1 MNFLDTYG
9 ITGTGT
15 STPPPTERQPEQS
28 LDEEVTQ
35 VMGQLGRF
43 WGGFRK
49 QSEAAL
55 ATARRDFGQVVTQ
68 AQRELERLAT
78 ADAPLAAGSSTTE
91 GETSPASDHED
102 ESDAGQ
108 SADTPT
114 ETERSESAE
123 HASET
128 DASTSAPATS
138 TAQSFFSRLQSSLPP
153 NVVSAVQAQLP
164 DSLKNPQN
172 IDLSQLRS
180 TLSSEFQRV
189 QGVTRAQAEEYVHKS
204 EAMLREAMKEA
215 GEVLREAVKVIPP
228 EEANSA
234 GTSGVVWDG
243 SDIWMLPGLAADAD
257 GGRSGGSSS
266 KGKGKETDS
275 GPSSRRQSEDSR
287 RAVATRA
294 ESLLKQLRSNPEI
307 IKIDPAIDTSSEA
320 YSAWAEASEASG
332 EGFGTQ
338 VWSERVA
345 EALSDPLDGAAL
357 QNTLDTLVPSYVPEE
372 VFWVRYFFRVHQIEA
387 EESRRKALLQGT
399 TENEDDFSWED
410 DEDESAS
417 TSGAKDSAA
426 RSLAS
431 SQRTLAPPRRTSATD
446 VQSLPSSYAQSP
458 AMSPRESE
466 DSYDVVSG
474 NVSNAGDAQGPVEQ
488 AQAQAEEVEDGED
501 GEDGEDSE
509 DSDWE

>member
-9 ITGTGT
+9 IVGTGT
-15 STPPPTERQPEQS
+15 SPPATERQPEQS

-35 VMGQLGRF
+35 VIGQLGRF

-68 AQRELERLAT
+68 AQRELGKLAN
-78 ADAPLAAGSSTTE
+78 ADASLAAGSSTTE

-102 ESDAGQ
+102 ESDAGK
-108 SADTPT
+108 SAETPTT

-123 HASET
+123 HG
-128 DASTSAPATS
+128 ASTDTSTPALATS
-138 TAQSFFSRLQSSLPP
+138 TTQSLFSRLQSSLPP

-172 IDLSQLRS
+172 IDLSHLRT

-228 EEANSA
+228 EADSA
-234 GTSGVVWDG
+234 GTSGFVWDG
-243 SDIWMLPGLAADAD
+243 SNVWMLPGLAADAD
-257 GGRSGGSSS
+257 GGRSSGSSS
-266 KGKGKETDS
+266 KGKGKESDS
-275 GPSSRRQSEDSR
+275 GPSSRRQLEDSR

-294 ESLLKQLRSNPEI
+294 ESLLKQLRSNAEI
-307 IKIDPAIDTSSEA
+307 IKLDPAIDTSNEA
-320 YSAWAEASEASG
+320 YLAWAEASEASG

-345 EALSDPLDGAAL
+345 EALSDPLDGTAL
-357 QNTLDTLVPSYVPEE
+357 QSTLDTLVPSHMPEE

-387 EESRRKALLQGT
+387 EETRRKALLQGT

-410 DEDESAS
+410 DEDESAT
-417 TSGAKDSAA
+417 TSGAKDAAA

-431 SQRTLAPPRRTSATD
+431 SQRTLAPPRRTSVAD
-446 VQSLPSSYAQSP
+446 VQSLPSSHAQSP
-458 AMSPRESE
+458 AVSRRESE

-474 NVSNAGDAQGPVEQ
+474 NVSNAGDAQGLVEQTQ
-488 AQAQAEEVEDGED
+488 AQAQEVENGKDS
-501 GEDGEDSE
+501 EDSE

>member
-15 STPPPTERQPEQS
+15 STPPATERQPEQS

-68 AQRELERLAT
+68 AQRELEKLAT
-78 ADAPLAAGSSTTE
+78 ADASLAPDSSTTE
-91 GETSPASDHED
+91 GETSPASDNED

-114 ETERSESAE
+114 TETERSAE

-128 DASTSAPATS
+128 DASTPAPTS
-138 TAQSFFSRLQSSLPP
+138 TTQSFFSRLQSSLPP

-164 DSLKNPQN
+164 DSLKNPQS
-172 IDLSQLRS
+172 IDFSQLRS

-228 EEANSA
+228 EEADTA

-243 SDIWMLPGLAADAD
+243 SDIWMLPGLAADV
-257 GGRSGGSSS
+257 GGARSGGSSS

-307 IKIDPAIDTSSEA
+307 IKIDPAIDTSNEA
-320 YSAWAEASEASG
+320 YLAWAEASEASG

-357 QNTLDTLVPSYVPEE
+357 QGTLDTLVPSYVPEE

-446 VQSLPSSYAQSP
+446 VQSLPSSHAQSP

-488 AQAQAEEVEDGED
+488 AQAQGEEVED